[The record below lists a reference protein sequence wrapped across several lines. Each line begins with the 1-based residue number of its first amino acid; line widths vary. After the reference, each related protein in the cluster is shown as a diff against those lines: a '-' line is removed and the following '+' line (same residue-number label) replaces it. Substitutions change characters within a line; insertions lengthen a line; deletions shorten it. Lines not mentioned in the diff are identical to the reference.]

1 MTEPLLRVDNLKVHF
16 PTRDFQGMGG
26 LLPRTRYVKAV
37 DGVSLELAAGESLGV
52 VGESGC
58 GKSTLAR
65 GILGLVPTSG
75 GEVYWENRPITGLSA
90 KAFRPLRRDM
100 QVIFQD
106 PLASLDPR
114 MTIGS
119 IIAEPLGVFE
129 PEIGRD
135 ERQRRIREIME
146 QVGLSGALINRYPHE
161 FSGGQCQ
168 RVGIA
173 RALVVRPRLLVCDE
187 PVSALDVSIQ
197 AQIINLLNDL
207 REQFKLSMIFISH
220 DLSVVRLVSQ
230 RVLVLYLGRA
240 MELADRSQLYE
251 APHHPYTRALLAALP
266 EPDPSRTLQT
276 LGSGLGRDLPSPL
289 APPPGCV
296 FNTRCPHAQ
305 AQCRESI
312 PALEA
317 AGDGGHVAC
326 HYWKQLEQAI
336 VAG

>member
-1 MTEPLLRVDNLKVHF
+1 MSGALLRVENLKVHF
-16 PTRDFQGMGG
+16 STRDFQGMGG

-37 DGVSLELAAGESLGV
+37 DGVSFELGAGESLGV

-65 GILGLVPTSG
+65 GILGLVPTTG
-75 GEVYWENRPITGLSA
+75 GEVYWEDRPVTGLSA

-114 MTIGS
+114 MTIGA

-129 PEIGRD
+129 PDLGPE

-146 QVGLSGALINRYPHE
+146 QVGLSAALINRYPHE

-207 REQFKLSMIFISH
+207 RDQFKLSMIFISH

-230 RVLVLYLGRA
+230 RILVLYLGRA
-240 MELADRSQLYE
+240 MELANRNRLYSS
-251 APHHPYTRALLAALP
+251 PHHPYTRALLAALP
-266 EPDPSRTLQT
+266 EPDPNRSLKT

-305 AQCRESI
+305 AECRESA
-312 PALEA
+312 PVLAPS
-317 AGDGGHVAC
+317 GDGGGVAC
-326 HYWKQLEQAI
+326 HYWRQLEAAD
-336 VAG
+336 VPV